1 MPVPDGRARDLSLPP
16 LAPTCL
22 RCYPARH
29 VTDDQYRSLIIHI
42 RAVIVLLGI
51 IAGILLAIAWAYLA
65 LPE

>member
-1 MPVPDGRARDLSLPP
+1 M
-16 LAPTCL
+16 
-22 RCYPARH
+22 
-29 VTDDQYRSLIIHI
+29 TDDQYRSLIIHI